1 MSIDR
6 HAGDDDDPSVL
17 LALGLGFWQ
26 AKVLLT
32 AMELGVFAELHRSE
46 QSADALATALGLAG
60 RGSMD
65 FFDALV
71 SLGLLERSGGVYRNS
86 RRAAR
91 FLVPGE
97 KEYMGGALEMANARL
112 YPVWAK
118 LTEALRSGRPQN
130 EAKEESDY
138 YSNLNRD
145 RERLRTFMSAMTGL
159 SLASSQAIARQFPWA
174 KYRTFID
181 VGGAQGGLAVA
192 VATAHP
198 HLTGGTFELP
208 AIEQFFDEY
217 VSSFQLGDRLRFHSG
232 DFFRDPLPPAD
243 VYVMGHVLHNWDL
256 EHKRTLIRKV
266 YDALPPGGALV
277 VYESLIDDAREKNTL
292 GFLMSLNMLL
302 VTGGG
307 FVFTGADCTEWMR
320 ETGFHETSVEHLHG
334 ADWMVVGVK

>member
-1 MSIDR
+1 MTIDLR
-6 HAGDDDDPSVL
+6 AGDDDDPSEL
-17 LALGLGFWQ
+17 LALGLAFWQ

-32 AMELGVFAELHRSE
+32 AVELGVFGELHRGE
-46 QSADALATALGLAG
+46 RTADALAAALGLAG
-60 RGSMD
+60 RGTTD

-71 SLGLLERSGGVYRNS
+71 TLGLLERTGGAYRNS
-86 RRAAR
+86 KRAAR

-97 KEYMGGALEMANARL
+97 KDYMGGALEMANARL
-112 YPVWAK
+112 YPVWGK
-118 LTEALRSGRPQN
+118 LTEALRTGRPQN

-159 SLASSQAIARQFPWA
+159 SLASAQAIARKFPWA
-174 KYRTFID
+174 KYRHFID

-192 VATAHP
+192 VASAHP

-208 AIEQFFDEY
+208 AVAQFFDEY
-217 VSSFQLGDRLRFHSG
+217 VSTFALSERLHFHSG
-232 DFFRDPLPPAD
+232 DFFEDPLPPAD

-256 EHKRTLIRKV
+256 EQKRTLVRKA

-277 VYESLIDDAREKNTL
+277 IYESLIDDAREQNTL

-302 VTGGG
+302 VTAGG
-307 FVFTGADCTEWMR
+307 FVFTGADCSVWMR
-320 ETGFHETSVEHLHG
+320 EAGFRETSVEHLHG
-334 ADWMVVGVK
+334 AEWMVIGVK